1 MMTLDILIIDDKEQ
15 KIDALRQVISP
26 LLSED
31 KVLIEEAHTIAEAR
45 DLMRDM
51 SFDLVILDMVIPEL
65 AGQLPSHDAGADFL
79 TEIYDNDDVQK
90 PLQIIGLTEYEE
102 EFDEQQAQFR
112 DRLWYLLFY
121 SASKQDWKKMLKTKV
136 LQLHKMKRGLL
147 ESLQN
152 TNRYDVGVICALS
165 EEFEQLQNAFEG
177 CVWNDYR
184 ISGLPWLFRT
194 TSVPTS
200 SFKDVKVIAACAER
214 PGVCAT
220 SILATALYTV
230 AQVDAIFMT
239 GITAGFDNDGLRL
252 DDVVIAES
260 VLDYA
265 TGRLEEDEEKD
276 GEIKWLREIHQVNA
290 SNRLLSAATSLARDN
305 DICEEINY
313 RLRQKNLKDG
323 RDNVQFRKAKTV
335 CGPYVMASGTLVDLL
350 KNDDRKLQAL
360 DMEGF
365 GLYLTAHNLEKNALW
380 IKAVCDF
387 ADIHKGDNHHK
398 CCSYVS
404 AAFLYQLLREKF

>member
-1 MMTLDILIIDDKEQ
+1 MTLDILIIDDKEQ

-26 LLSED
+26 LLSEE
-31 KVLIEEAHTIAEAR
+31 KVSIEEAHTIADAR
-45 DLMRDM
+45 EMMREHTYDLA
-51 SFDLVILDMVIPEL
+51 ILDMVIPEL
-65 AGQLPSHDAGADFL
+65 DGQLPSHDAGAEFL

-102 EFDEQQAQFR
+102 EFNEQQARFR

-121 SASKQDWKKMLKTKV
+121 SPSKQDWKTMLKTKV

-152 TNRYDVGVICALS
+152 TNKFDVGVICALS
-165 EEFEQLQNAFEG
+165 EEFEQLQKAFEG
-177 CVWNDYR
+177 CTWDDYR
-184 ISGLPWLFRT
+184 LPGLPWLFRI

-200 SFKDVKVIAACAER
+200 SFKDVNVIAACADR

-230 AQVDAIFMT
+230 ARVDAIFMT
-239 GITAGFDNDGLRL
+239 GVTAGVDYDGLRL
-252 DDVVIAES
+252 DDVIIAES
-260 VLDYA
+260 VIDYA
-265 TGRLEEDEEKD
+265 TGRLEEEEDKK
-276 GEIKWLREIHQVNA
+276 GEIKWLREVHQANA
-290 SNRLLSAATSLARDN
+290 SNRLLSAATSLARDSE
-305 DICEEINY
+305 ICEDINHD
-313 RLRQKNLKDG
+313 LRDKNLKDG

-335 CGPYVMASGTLVDLL
+335 CGPFVMASGTLVDVL
-350 KNDDRKLQAL
+350 KSDERKLQAL

-365 GLYLTAHNLEKNALW
+365 GLYLTAHSLEKNALW

-387 ADIHKGDNHHK
+387 ADIRKGDAHHK
-398 CCSYVS
+398 CCSYAS

>member
-1 MMTLDILIIDDKEQ
+1 MTLDILIIDDKEQ

-31 KVLIEEAHTIAEAR
+31 KVSIEEAHTIADAR
-45 DLMRDM
+45 EMMREHTYDLA
-51 SFDLVILDMVIPEL
+51 ILDMVIPEL
-65 AGQLPSHDAGADFL
+65 DGQLPSHDAGAEFL

-102 EFDEQQAQFR
+102 EFNEQQAQFR

-121 SASKQDWKKMLKTKV
+121 SPSKHDWKKMLKTKV
-136 LQLHKMKRGLL
+136 LQLHKMKRSLL

-152 TNRYDVGVICALS
+152 TNKFDVGVICALS
-165 EEFEQLQNAFEG
+165 EEFEQLQKAFEG
-177 CVWNDYR
+177 CTWDDFR
-184 ISGLPWLFRT
+184 LPGLPWLFRIT
-194 TSVPTS
+194 DVPTS
-200 SFKDVKVIAACAER
+200 SFKDVKVIAACADS

-230 AQVDAIFMT
+230 ARVDAIFMT
-239 GITAGFDNDGLRL
+239 GVTAGVDYDGLRL
-252 DDVVIAES
+252 DDVIIAES
-260 VLDYA
+260 VVDYA
-265 TGRLEEDEEKD
+265 TGRLEEDEDKK
-276 GEIKWLREIHQVNA
+276 GEIKWLREIHQANA
-290 SNRLLSAATSLARDN
+290 SNRLLSVATSLARDSE
-305 DICEEINY
+305 ICEDINHD
-313 RLRQKNLKDG
+313 LRERNLKDG

-335 CGPYVMASGTLVDLL
+335 CGPFVMASGTLVDVL
-350 KNDDRKLQAL
+350 KNDERKLQAL

-387 ADIHKGDNHHK
+387 ADIRKGDAHHK
-398 CCSYVS
+398 CCSYAS